1 MASHA
6 LSERPYISM
15 WELTLLEGV
24 GVLAIFLALCCAGYF
39 IYERIAFALMEARE
53 RKRDPFDNEI

>member
-1 MASHA
+1 MTSHA
-6 LSERPYISM
+6 FSERSDASM
-15 WELTLLEGV
+15 WELTLLEGI
-24 GVLAIFLALCCAGYF
+24 GILAIFLALCCAGYF